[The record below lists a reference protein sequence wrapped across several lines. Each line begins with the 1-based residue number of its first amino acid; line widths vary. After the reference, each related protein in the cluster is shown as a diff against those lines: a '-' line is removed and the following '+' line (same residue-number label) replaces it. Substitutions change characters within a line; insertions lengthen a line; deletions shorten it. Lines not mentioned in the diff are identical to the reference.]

1 MRDAEIAMS
10 EDMRADRELP
20 RGDGAARPAAVGQAP
35 PDPLARELVLEI
47 VSLSKRYGETRAL
60 RSVDLCVYRGEL
72 LTLLGPS
79 GSGKTTLLKT
89 IAGFEAPSGGEVRL
103 RGRDISRLAPARR
116 GVGMVFQHYAL
127 FPHMTVAQNIGYGLK
142 LRRTPR
148 AERERRVDAML
159 ELLRLDGLQ
168 ARYPRQ
174 LSGGQQQRV
183 ALGRALAYDPQIIL
197 MDEPL
202 GALDKALRL
211 EMEQEIRLLHRELGA
226 TIVYVTHDQQE
237 ALALSDRI
245 AIVRD
250 GEIVGLGSP
259 ASLYAHPP
267 NAFVASFFANANLL
281 AVEEA
286 VALGDG
292 TARVRCAGSEIRC
305 EASAAVAPLSGGE
318 TVLAVR
324 PRSLGREHSDGALR
338 LRGTVAELLLFGD
351 EQQVGVDVEGL
362 GRVVATMQ
370 TRECRD
376 LALGSTVEL
385 YAPAGEPVL
394 VGP

>member
-1 MRDAEIAMS
+1 MS
-10 EDMRADRELP
+10 
-20 RGDGAARPAAVGQAP
+20 
-35 PDPLARELVLEI
+35 ELVLEI
-47 VSLSKRYGETRAL
+47 SALEKSYGATRAL

-142 LRRTPR
+142 LRHTPR
-148 AERERRVDAML
+148 VERERRVGAML

-202 GALDKALRL
+202 GALDKALRV
-211 EMEQEIRLLHRELGA
+211 EMEQEIRSLHRELGA

-245 AIVRD
+245 AIMRD

-259 ASLYAHPP
+259 EGLYAHPP

-292 TARVRCAGSEIRC
+292 TARVRCAGCEIRC
-305 EASAAVAPLSGGE
+305 EASAAIAPTSAGE
-318 TVLAVR
+318 ATLAVR
-324 PRSLGREHSDGALR
+324 RHSLRRAHSEGALR

-370 TRECRD
+370 TRECTD
-376 LALGSTVEL
+376 LTLGSTIEL

-394 VGP
+394 VGQ